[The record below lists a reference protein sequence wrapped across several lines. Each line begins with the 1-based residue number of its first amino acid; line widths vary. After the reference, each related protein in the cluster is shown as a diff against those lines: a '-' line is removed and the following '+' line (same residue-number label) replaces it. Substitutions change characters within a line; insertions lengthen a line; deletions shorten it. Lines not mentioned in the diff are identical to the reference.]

1 MKGYKKITALTAAAV
16 LCALAPVQALAA
28 SPEFA
33 RDEATWARL
42 RDNVMEY
49 DELEMLV
56 EEYNPTYLN
65 NLASYRDN
73 KSDDDAKA
81 IRDQK
86 YENAQDAYSA
96 ADDLR
101 DQADSIMDLIDAGAA
116 VMMPSLGSAYA
127 GLIAGANMSEQ
138 NALKLE
144 QGADASYED
153 SKTRELNYLHSQKSL
168 IVQAQ
173 SLFSSYHQVEK
184 SLTVLEKNLEIAK
197 AGLAT
202 VERQVG
208 LGMATQVDLLNTQKS
223 VQSLQSTYTQTQAS
237 LETIRQQLCMATG
250 WKYNDQ
256 PEIREMPAAD
266 QSLIAQ
272 MNPENDIPVALEQ
285 NLALKANRESLK
297 NMSDGSTDKK
307 NMERTIANQ
316 EESIRSGMKNLYNDV
331 LLKQISYQLAQTAM
345 ETETKA
351 MNTASTKFQLG
362 MISKTEYLNAEASYA
377 GKQADLEVANI
388 NLQQAI
394 ETYDWAMK
402 GYMTG
407 V

>member
-1 MKGYKKITALTAAAV
+1 MKRYKKITALTAAAV
-16 LCALAPVQALAA
+16 LCTLAPIQALAA
-28 SPEFA
+28 NPEFA

-56 EEYNPTYLN
+56 EEYNPSYLN
-65 NLASYRDN
+65 NLASYRDT

-81 IRDQK
+81 TRDKK

-101 DQADSIMDLIDAGAA
+101 DQAESIMDLIDAGA
-116 VMMPSLGSAYA
+116 VLKMPSLGSAYA

-153 SKTRELNYLHSQKSL
+153 SETKRLNYLNSQKSL

-173 SLFSSYHQVEK
+173 SLFASYHQVEK
-184 SLTVLEKNLEIAK
+184 SLLVLEKNLEIAK
-197 AGLAT
+197 AGAAT

-208 LGMATQVDLLNTQKS
+208 LGMATQVDLLNAQKS
-223 VQSLQSTYTQTQAS
+223 CQSLQSTYTQTQAS
-237 LETIRQQLCMATG
+237 LETIRQQLCMMTG
-250 WKYNDQ
+250 WQYSDQ

-266 QSLIAQ
+266 PARIAQ
-272 MNPENDIPVALEQ
+272 MNPELDIPTALAQ
-285 NLALKANRESLK
+285 NLSLQANKRSLQ
-297 NMSDGSTDKK
+297 NMASGSTDRK

-316 EESIRSGMKNLYNDV
+316 EETIRSGMKNLYNDV
-331 LLKQISYQLAQTAM
+331 LLKQIALELAQTAM
-345 ETETKA
+345 DTETRA
-351 MNTASTKFQLG
+351 MNTANTKFQLN
-362 MISKTEYLNAEASYA
+362 MISSTELLSAEASFA

-394 ETYDWAMK
+394 NTYDWALK
-402 GYMTG
+402 GYMN
-407 V
+407 

>member
-1 MKGYKKITALTAAAV
+1 MRGYKKITALTAAAV

-101 DQADSIMDLIDAGAA
+101 DQADAIMDLIDAGAA

-127 GLIAGANMSEQ
+127 GLIAGANASEQ

-153 SKTRELNYLHSQKSL
+153 SKTRELNYLNSQKGL

-173 SLFSSYHQVEK
+173 SLFSSYHQVE
-184 SLTVLEKNLEIAK
+184 
-197 AGLAT
+197 
-202 VERQVG
+202 
-208 LGMATQVDLLNTQKS
+208 
-223 VQSLQSTYTQTQAS
+223 
-237 LETIRQQLCMATG
+237 
-250 WKYNDQ
+250 
-256 PEIREMPAAD
+256 
-266 QSLIAQ
+266 
-272 MNPENDIPVALEQ
+272 
-285 NLALKANRESLK
+285 
-297 NMSDGSTDKK
+297 
-307 NMERTIANQ
+307 
-316 EESIRSGMKNLYNDV
+316 
-331 LLKQISYQLAQTAM
+331 
-345 ETETKA
+345 
-351 MNTASTKFQLG
+351 
-362 MISKTEYLNAEASYA
+362 
-377 GKQADLEVANI
+377 
-388 NLQQAI
+388 
-394 ETYDWAMK
+394 
-402 GYMTG
+402 
-407 V
+407 